1 MSTKSPHPATPQA
14 SRKKRNMTPQ
24 AQKPALSTPP
34 SSPPR
39 QLVGNQSDP
48 NNNNENATTKKKKH
62 PQRSGK
68 KPRDATPTVT
78 HNGYYNKNQFHGP
91 SNGSRHTPSHDSLK
105 SPQMKESAAYAGP
118 TFHASPAPSSLP
130 MPKFLKPAADAP
142 APPAET
148 DSDSASADSPEQE
161 MTPSKHR
168 ALHPPVEH
176 EPKPTAL
183 DFMFQAARQAKEN
196 KAVSSPDA
204 PRSLRSPQTEPAP
217 RYNSNGMFANGAGKE
232 ASIGPSFAPSYQ
244 QRMAALRPSS
254 APRPPEDNDAERK
267 AKTEELKDLL
277 LNPRPQKPRSETPF
291 FSIYGKDTR
300 SSPNFNHVSPNV
312 DRPSPGNF
320 DPRAS
325 NVPPFATPSRASSGP
340 PSSGHPMASKN
351 PWGPPPA
358 PNPFLY
364 SSYNPPMASAVPP
377 SMSPYHGRMLPS
389 DGSSLGYHSNLY
401 QRSSNPPA
409 PWQGHLSP
417 QPTYSTTSLQLP
429 THSPSPLPLP
439 SQAMDTRQIENDLRR
454 VLKIDA
460 SSTTA

>member
-1 MSTKSPHPATPQA
+1 
-14 SRKKRNMTPQ
+14 MTPQ
-24 AQKPALSTPP
+24 AQKPVLSTPP

-39 QLVGNQSDP
+39 HLVGTQSDP
-48 NNNNENATTKKKKH
+48 SNNNENSTTKKKKH

-68 KPRDATPTVT
+68 KPRDATSTVT
-78 HNGYYNKNQFHGP
+78 HNGYYNKNQIHGP

-161 MTPSKHR
+161 TTPSKHR
-168 ALHPPVEH
+168 TRNPPVED

-196 KAVSSPDA
+196 KAVSSPDVSR
-204 PRSLRSPQTEPAP
+204 PLRPPQSEPPA
-217 RYNSNGMFANGAGKE
+217 RYNSNGMFANGTGKE

-254 APRPPEDNDAERK
+254 APRPPEDNDAQRK

-277 LNPRPQKPRSETPF
+277 LNPRPQKPRSQTPF

-300 SSPNFNHVSPNV
+300 SSPNFNHVSPSV
-312 DRPSPGNF
+312 DRPQPGHV

-340 PSSGHPMASKN
+340 PMASQN
-351 PWGPPPA
+351 PFGGPPPA
-358 PNPFLY
+358 PNPYLY
-364 SSYNPPMASAVPP
+364 SRYNPPMTSVVPP
-377 SMSPYHGRMLPS
+377 SMSPYQGRMLPS
-389 DGSSLGYHSNLY
+389 DDSSLGFHSNPY
-401 QRSSNPPA
+401 PRSSNPPT
-409 PWQGHLSP
+409 PWQGHVSP
-417 QPTYSTTSLQLP
+417 QRTYSTTSLQPP
-429 THSPSPLPLP
+429 THYPSPLPLS
-439 SQAMDTRQIENDLRR
+439 SQAMDTRQMENDLRR